1 MAPGA
6 EPLSIESLLQK
17 QKEEREAAA
26 RVSSFPH
33 GVPIVISLPFH
44 SPSSYR
50 RRNVRRSPLLS
61 EPKKY
66 KERRERKRKIGKTGN
81 NSSARQKLYE
91 DEREKAST
99 QQVTVQDVDL
109 FLVLMLYINL
119 LIVVAI
125 DDDHHDRERNRD
137 RDRGRGTG
145 RRDHRDRRI
154 NDAPDRRSGY
164 NNVPTEPRAERAKAS
179 TNSATHTSGG
189 PQSVSVSSSS
199 TPAPESTFTPPMTD
213 EDLAALRSRYL
224 GVDKKKRKIRK
235 MNDRK
240 FVFDWDEQEDTGSA
254 DPSAN
259 IGVQRQGAQVMFG
272 RGHIAGMDDG
282 GGSRPGTKSDVQ
294 LADAMERRK
303 AAKHGYDDRHW
314 TDKALDEMKER
325 DWRIFRE
332 DFSIA
337 ARGPLNVN

>member
-1 MAPGA
+1 M
-6 EPLSIESLLQK
+6 
-17 QKEEREAAA
+17 R
-26 RVSSFPH
+26 
-33 GVPIVISLPFH
+33 
-44 SPSSYR
+44 
-50 RRNVRRSPLLS
+50 
-61 EPKKY
+61 
-66 KERRERKRKIGKTGN
+66 IGKTGN
-81 NSSARQKLYE
+81 NSNARQKPSE
-91 DEREKAST
+91 GGTEKAST
-99 QQVTVQDVDL
+99 QQVAVQDVDP
-109 FLVLMLYINL
+109 FLVLMLHTIF

-125 DDDHHDRERNRD
+125 DDDHHDRDHN

-154 NDAPDRRSGY
+154 NDDRRSGY

-179 TNSATHTSGG
+179 ANSVTPG
-189 PQSVSVSSSS
+189 PQSLSASNSS
-199 TPAPESTFTPPMTD
+199 TPAPESTFTPAMTE

-240 FVFDWDEQEDTGSA
+240 FVFDWDEQEDTGGSA

-259 IGVQRQGAQVMFG
+259 IGIQRQGAQVMFG

-282 GGSRPGTKSDVQ
+282 GGSRPGAKSDTQ

-337 ARGPLNVN
+337 ARGLLTIT